1 MGESQHK
8 KHNSRHV
15 FKVTNTEAA
24 LQAGVFLFRCV
35 QKISSKFTGEHPC
48 RSVVS
53 VKLQSR
59 SVVSVKL
66 QSNFTEITL
75 RHGCSPVNFEE
86 SSAGLLLPIK
96 ASEPSYQ

>member
-15 FKVTNTEAA
+15 FKVTNTEVA

-48 RSVVS
+48 
-53 VKLQSR
+53 R

>member
-53 VKLQSR
+53 VKLQS
-59 SVVSVKL
+59 
-66 QSNFTEITL
+66 NFTEITL